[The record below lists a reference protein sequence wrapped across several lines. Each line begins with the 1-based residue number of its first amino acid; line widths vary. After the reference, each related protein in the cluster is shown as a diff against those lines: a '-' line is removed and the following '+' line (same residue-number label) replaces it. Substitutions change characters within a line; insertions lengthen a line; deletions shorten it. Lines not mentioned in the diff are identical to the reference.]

1 MAGAK
6 FPKTCRL
13 KSSSEFRA
21 VMDRRVRLS
30 DNLLAIYLAAN
41 GLGGASRL
49 GISVS
54 RASGGAVRRNTIKR
68 LMREVWRNRQGQMP
82 QGYDYVMMIT
92 KKSQCRLPTYKELD
106 DSFVGLMAKFRA
118 AQEQE

>member
-1 MAGAK
+1 MPGAK
-6 FPKTCRL
+6 FSKTCRL

-30 DNLLAIYLAAN
+30 DGLLAIYLAAN
-41 GLGGASRL
+41 GRGAGRL

-68 LMREVWRNRQGQMP
+68 LMREVWRNRLAQMP
-82 QGYDYVMMIT
+82 QGYDYVVMMT
-92 KKSQCRLPTYKELD
+92 KRNQGKLPTYKEMD
-106 DSFVGLMAKFRA
+106 DSFAGLMAKFRA
-118 AQEQE
+118 TQEQE